1 MGILHRW
8 LLETTVL
15 SRAASLSL
23 SISLSS
29 LSSSSSLHCLSLS
42 SPNYQHL
49 HFFVVSLRGPW
60 VKKLSLSSSS
70 SLIGLRKREYSLC
83 GRDRRDFSN
92 GTKVS
97 APYFLLFASF
107 YFFSFSSS
115 PWYREYLYRFFI
127 FMADSMTVWSIIY
140 LVWTLFKLKTW
151 IIYCCFSLVVSPLS
165 FSCIFQ
171 KIPE

>member
-1 MGILHRW
+1 MNHPQQQQPPPQPLTTTTTTTKPTATKQVPRGYIRCDFSSSLILHFYYYHNYHYIIIILNIITI
-8 LLETTVL
+8 LLFLLVL
-15 SRAASLSL
+15 SSSSLSL
-23 SISLSS
+23 SLLLSS

-42 SPNYQHL
+42 SHYYQHL

-97 APYFLLFASF
+97 APYFLFLTHFTFLFFLLA
-107 YFFSFSSS
+107 
-115 PWYREYLYRFFI
+115 
-127 FMADSMTVWSIIY
+127 
-140 LVWTLFKLKTW
+140 LV
-151 IIYCCFSLVVSPLS
+151 
-165 FSCIFQ
+165 
-171 KIPE
+171 